1 MKQYSFP
8 KKVLIIA
15 EIGVNHN
22 GSEKL
27 AYKMIDKAK
36 TCGADIVKFQLFK
49 TDKFQ
54 VMRFVKGEIVVEND
68 GEQGMV

>member
-1 MKQYSFP
+1 MKQYRFP

-36 TCGADIVKFQLFK
+36 ACGADIVKFQLFK
-49 TDKFQ
+49 TDKLIIKKSNKPNYIKKKYSTF
-54 VMRFVKGEIVVEND
+54 K
-68 GEQGMV
+68 